1 MSPKTKPVTRPQGE
15 KLERIN
21 KHTGLHRALYGES
34 SNNNVFD
41 SSYSPLFN

>member
-1 MSPKTKPVTRPQGE
+1 MPPNAKPVTHPQGE
-15 KLERIN
+15 KLERTI

-41 SSYSPLFN
+41 SLYSPLFN

>member
-1 MSPKTKPVTRPQGE
+1 MPPNAKPVTHPQGE
-15 KLERIN
+15 KLERTI